1 MRRLALV
8 VGGLIV
14 ISLQATRAQ
23 TPARPV
29 AARAPA
35 TQAAPAPDALPVR
48 RVILYKNGIGYFEH
62 LGRVRA
68 SQAVTVDFNSTQLD
82 DVLKTLTVLDLGGG
96 RVTGVSYNSEAP
108 LAQRLGSLRLQV
120 GEHATLTQLL
130 DALRGARLEVHA
142 SGGLIVGR
150 LLGVESRT
158 RMHGGETTTL
168 DEITLVSDDGQIRIV
183 EVTPAVT
190 VKLAQRE
197 SAEQV
202 DTFLGLLASTRSQDR
217 RRMTIATA
225 GTGDRD
231 LLVSYI
237 SEVPIWKTTY
247 RIVLPSGAGPT
258 TLQGWAI
265 VDNTIGEDW
274 RNVQLSL
281 VAGAPQSFIQQLSQ
295 PMYARRPVVPLSPS
309 LLPTP
314 QLHQAT
320 LESGTGGVYGEVT
333 DASGAALPGAT
344 VKVLDETDRVS
355 AQAIADARGRY
366 TVAGLTP
373 GTYTVTFELA
383 GFQASRDEDVEVGPG
398 EQTQSSRSLSIGS
411 LSETVTVAGA
421 QPARRKMAGVV
432 GGVTGGIVA
441 APPSMPS
448 RDAIENRAA
457 SIEPVAQGRDLGDLF
472 EYRIDAP
479 ISIGR
484 NRSALVPILR
494 ADVAADRV
502 SLWNGRTTGGRPLRS
517 LWLTNSSSLTL
528 DSGSFT
534 VLDAGSFAGEGL
546 VDALK
551 PGEKRL
557 LSYAVDLGVQVEPRN
572 GDEQRTVTRISIA
585 HGVLVEHS
593 EHVAQRVYTIRNSD
607 TSNRRVVI
615 EHPLRAGW
623 KLTGAVTPAETSAEA
638 YRFLVNVPSTQT
650 EKLTVV
656 EQQPLDTTYRVT
668 DITDQQVAL
677 FVRESGNDETLR
689 TMLAPVVA
697 AKAAAAAIG
706 LELASRAAEMKRIG
720 DDQQRIREN
729 MKALKGSSEEQ
740 QLTKRYAAQLTQQED
755 RVEAL
760 KKESAEL
767 EGRRREAQAELARRI
782 ESLVADI
789 TVKPAASRL
798 DLQ

>member
-8 VGGLIV
+8 VGGLLV
-14 ISLQATRAQ
+14 ISLQATKAQ
-23 TPARPV
+23 TPARPL

-35 TQAAPAPDALPVR
+35 AQAPASDALPVR

-62 LGRVRA
+62 LGKVRA

-108 LAQRLGSLRLQV
+108 LAQRLGSLRLKV
-120 GEHATLTQLL
+120 GEHATLAQLL

-142 SGGLIVGR
+142 GGGPIVGR
-150 LLGVESRT
+150 LLGVEPRT
-158 RMHGGETTTL
+158 RIHGGETTTL
-168 DEITLVSDDGQIRIV
+168 DEITLVSDDGQVRIV

-202 DTFLGLLASTRSQDR
+202 DTFLGLLASTRAQDR

-247 RIVLPSGAGPT
+247 RIILPSAAGPT

-320 LESGTGGVYGEVT
+320 LESGDGGVYGEVT
-333 DASGAALPGAT
+333 DESGAALSGAT
-344 VKVLDETDRVS
+344 VKVLDEGDHVS
-355 AQAIADARGRY
+355 AQAVADARGRY
-366 TVAGLTP
+366 TISGLTP

-383 GFQASRDEDVEVGPG
+383 GFQSSRDEDVEVGPG
-398 EQTQSSRSLSIGS
+398 EQTQSSRHLSIAS
-411 LSETVTVAGA
+411 LAETVTVAGA
-421 QPARRKMAGVV
+421 QPARRKLAGVV

-441 APPSMPS
+441 APPMPP
-448 RDAIENRAA
+448 RDAIQDRAA
-457 SIEPVAQGRDLGDLF
+457 AIEPVAQGRDLGDLF
-472 EYRIDAP
+472 EYRIDRP

-557 LSYAVDLGVQVEPRN
+557 LSYAVDLGVQVESRN

-585 HGVLVEHS
+585 HGMLVEHS

-615 EHPLRAGW
+615 EHPIRAGW
-623 KLTGAVTPAETSAEA
+623 KLTGAVTPAETAADA

-656 EQQPLDTTYRVT
+656 EQQPLDTTYRIT
-668 DITDQQVAL
+668 DITEPQVAL

-706 LELASRAAEMKRIG
+706 LELASRAGEMKRIG

-755 RVEAL
+755 RVETL

-767 EGRRREAQAELARRI
+767 DGRRREAQAELARRI
-782 ESLVADI
+782 DSLVAEI
-789 TVKPAASRL
+789 TVKPAAPKL